1 MSLLLK
7 TIWPTNSASA
17 ALEKS
22 SSSLLRYWKFIYVVS
37 FVARVTYHRIE
48 YGDFQ
53 TPTELAEKTCQ
64 KLNAL
69 GVKPDAIIE
78 PTCGFGTFL
87 EASVRFFPSAKR
99 IIGVE
104 INSVYLG
111 ALRNRQDLFENGRV
125 EIRQGDFFGFE
136 WETLLNEIKG
146 SLLILGNFPWVT
158 NSQLSVIGGANLPAK
173 TNFQRHHGL
182 NAITG
187 KSNFDISEWML
198 MQAAGWL
205 QNRHGHLAMVCKTAV
220 ARKLLNHLHSQNLNL
235 AEAAIFAIDAEK
247 YFGAAVEACLLFCRF
262 DGVSRHY
269 DYEVFASLESKT
281 GDRAGHR
288 DGVMVRDLAAFD
300 KFRHLHGESEKK
312 WRSGVKHDCADVMEF
327 RKTEEG
333 LVNGLGEVVD
343 IEPDLLFPLLKG
355 SDLANGKV
363 ESTTRYVVVTQKFVG
378 ESTDDIQKNS
388 PKTWKYL
395 ASHAKP
401 LDRRKSRIYRNQ
413 PRFAIFGVGAYTF
426 APWKIA
432 ICGLYKTLQF
442 RLIGE
447 IEGKPVI
454 FDDTVYFLSFAD
466 EQQARKIYQ
475 LLLSPPA
482 TKFLSSMIF
491 WDEKR
496 PIKAGILNRLDL
508 RRLEAMASSSFG

>member
-1 MSLLLK
+1 
-7 TIWPTNSASA
+7 
-17 ALEKS
+17 
-22 SSSLLRYWKFIYVVS
+22 
-37 FVARVTYHRIE
+37 
-48 YGDFQ
+48 
-53 TPTELAEKTCQ
+53 
-64 KLNAL
+64 
-69 GVKPDAIIE
+69 
-78 PTCGFGTFL
+78 
-87 EASVRFFPSAKR
+87 
-99 IIGVE
+99 
-104 INSVYLG
+104 
-111 ALRNRQDLFENGRV
+111 
-125 EIRQGDFFGFE
+125 
-136 WETLLNEIKG
+136 
-146 SLLILGNFPWVT
+146 
-158 NSQLSVIGGANLPAK
+158 
-173 TNFQRHHGL
+173 
-182 NAITG
+182 
-187 KSNFDISEWML
+187 
-198 MQAAGWL
+198 
-205 QNRHGHLAMVCKTAV
+205 
-220 ARKLLNHLHSQNLNL
+220 
-235 AEAAIFAIDAEK
+235 
-247 YFGAAVEACLLFCRF
+247 
-262 DGVSRHY
+262 
-269 DYEVFASLESKT
+269 
-281 GDRAGHR
+281 
-288 DGVMVRDLAAFD
+288 
-300 KFRHLHGESEKK
+300 
-312 WRSGVKHDCADVMEF
+312 
-327 RKTEEG
+327 
-333 LVNGLGEVVD
+333 VVD